1 MLELLDIQTASIV
14 IAATSVVAGVTFYI
28 FQVRHQNKARQ
39 TEIETRQANLLIQ
52 IYNYYYREDFLN
64 TENEIL
70 FQWKWKDF
78 DDFWQKYGPE
88 TNVKAFNR
96 WDSIGTYFKGVGVL
110 VKMKLIDLNLVD
122 ELMGTSIR
130 LHWEKSG
137 SIMKEFRTRMWPHA
151 YEWFEY
157 LYNELKKREQQLQAS
172 IA

>member
-1 MLELLDIQTASIV
+1 MVEVDIQTISIAIASTGVLLASIY
-14 IAATSVVAGVTFYI
+14 YI
-28 FQVRHQNKARQ
+28 FQIRHQARTRQ

-78 DDFWQKYGPE
+78 DEFWQKYGPE
-88 TNVKAFNR
+88 TNVAAFNK
-96 WDSIGTYFKGVGVL
+96 WDSVGTYFKGVGVL
-110 VKMKLIDLNLVD
+110 VKLKLIDLNLVD

-137 SIMKEFRTRMWPHA
+137 SIVKEFRARLWPHA

-157 LYNELKKREQQLQAS
+157 LYDELKKREQKLQKSTA
-172 IA
+172 

>member
-1 MLELLDIQTASIV
+1 MAEVDIQTVSIAIASTGV
-14 IAATSVVAGVTFYI
+14 FLAAIYYV
-28 FQVRHQNKARQ
+28 FQIRHQTRIRQ

-52 IYNYYYREDFLN
+52 IYNYYYKEDFLN

-78 DDFWQKYGPE
+78 DDFWKKYGSE
-88 TNVKAFNR
+88 ANVKAFNK
-96 WDSIGTYFKGVGVL
+96 WDSVGTYFKGVGVL
-110 VKMKLIDLNLVD
+110 VKLELIDLNLVD

-137 SIMKEFRTRMWPHA
+137 PIVKEFRARMWPHA

-157 LYNELKKREQQLQAS
+157 LYNELKKREQKLQQSTA
-172 IA
+172 